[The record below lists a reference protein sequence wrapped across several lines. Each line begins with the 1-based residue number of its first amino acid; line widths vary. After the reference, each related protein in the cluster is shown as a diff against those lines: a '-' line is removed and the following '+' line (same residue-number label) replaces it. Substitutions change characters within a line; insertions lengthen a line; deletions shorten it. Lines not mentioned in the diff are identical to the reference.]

1 MGTDRST
8 KCDRGAGIKSGD
20 GGERFT
26 AMPVGTDRST
36 KCNRGAGI
44 KSGDGGEHF
53 TAMPGNKFIY
63 RD

>member
-26 AMPVGTDRST
+26 AMPVGQT
-36 KCNRGAGI
+36 GAQSAI
-44 KSGDGGEHF
+44 GGQE
-53 TAMPGNKFIY
+53 
-63 RD
+63 